1 MGIVILIFTTKA
13 MMGTI
18 GVLRNIGVG
27 VFRES
32 EEEKKVEQFDS
43 DIQVI

>member
-1 MGIVILIFTTKA
+1 

-27 VFRES
+27 VFPES

-43 DIQVI
+43 HIQVI